1 VRHDPAQELA
11 REQFDYCKSLV
22 VPCLPS
28 DFRAKTLALMRNA
41 WAAYHADAA
50 WMRTLG
56 IFSDGKPSRDMSRD
70 SLAAERDLWAAMDG
84 NTPGHSSNKAKV
96 YGAMAAQLRAK
107 VELLQSDARGWA
119 GLAGSA
125 SAEVEATRH
134 ERDSLQGMWRRSQ
147 DENTKL
153 RDEVDRLQAG
163 IRRAWLVLAD
173 EHESEA
179 LMALIP
185 ADVRERWAREDGE
198 G

>member
-1 VRHDPAQELA
+1 
-11 REQFDYCKSLV
+11 
-22 VPCLPS
+22 
-28 DFRAKTLALMRNA
+28 
-41 WAAYHADAA
+41 
-50 WMRTLG
+50 
-56 IFSDGKPSRDMSRD
+56 
-70 SLAAERDLWAAMDG
+70 
-84 NTPGHSSNKAKV
+84 
-96 YGAMAAQLRAK
+96 
-107 VELLQSDARGWA
+107 LQD
-119 GLAGSA
+119 
-125 SAEVEATRH
+125 
-134 ERDSLQGMWRRSQ
+134 MWRRSQ

>member
-1 VRHDPAQELA
+1 MTPAQELA

-107 VELLQSDARGWA
+107 VEILQSDARGWA